1 MSNARGVNARGAL
14 GRYGEELAARR
25 LTEAGMTVL
34 ERNWRCGRTGEI
46 DIVARDGDALVVCE
60 VKTRRAG
67 AFEHP
72 MAAVTPT
79 KADRLRGLARTLAA
93 GTRRGPTGRRPHR
106 RRGRRPPRARRTRRG
121 ARTGGGL
128 MGFARTCSVA
138 LVGVE
143 GVIVEVQA
151 DLEPGVAAFT
161 LVGLPDKSLTESKD
175 RVRAAVV
182 NSGAEWPQKK
192 LTVGL
197 SPASVPKAG
206 SGFDLAVA
214 CAVLGASE
222 RIDPRM
228 LSDIVMIGELG
239 LDGRVRPVRGILP
252 AVLAAA
258 EAGYEQV
265 VVPECAAAE
274 ASLVPGV
281 SVLGVRTLRQLIAVL
296 ADEPVPDE
304 EPDEGRP
311 DPLMAGLRLP
321 GTGAATGMHTV
332 GAAQQDQGHD
342 LADVV
347 GQLAARTAVEVAAAG
362 GHHLFLEG
370 PPGAGKTMLAERLP
384 AILPSLAKEESLE
397 VTAVHSVAGL
407 LPAGKPLVDVPPYC
421 APHHSATMQ
430 ALVGGGQGVAR
441 PGAVSLAHRGV
452 LFLDETPEFSSQA
465 LDALRQPLEA
475 GHVVIARSAGVVRF
489 PAKFLMVLAANP
501 CPCGRFSRTDDLCE
515 CPPAAI
521 RRYQARLS
529 GPLLDRV
536 DLRVEVD
543 RVTRSELSQS
553 AARGESTA
561 VVAERVRAARER
573 AALRL
578 AGTLWRTN
586 SEVPGRELR
595 SRWHA
600 APGAMDEAE
609 RSLERGLLTARG
621 LDRVLRVAWTIA
633 DLVGHDRP
641 DAADVNLALQLRTGV
656 PRGMPM
662 AIGALT

>member
-1 MSNARGVNARGAL
+1 
-14 GRYGEELAARR
+14 
-25 LTEAGMTVL
+25 
-34 ERNWRCGRTGEI
+34 
-46 DIVARDGDALVVCE
+46 
-60 VKTRRAG
+60 
-67 AFEHP
+67 
-72 MAAVTPT
+72 
-79 KADRLRGLARTLAA
+79 
-93 GTRRGPTGRRPHR
+93 
-106 RRGRRPPRARRTRRG
+106 
-121 ARTGGGL
+121 

-143 GVIVEVQA
+143 GVVVEVQA

-161 LVGLPDKSLTESKD
+161 LVGLPDKSLTESRD

-182 NSGAEWPQKK
+182 NSGAGWPSKK

-222 RIDPRM
+222 RIDPRV
-228 LSDIVMIGELG
+228 LADIVMIGELG

-258 EAGYEQV
+258 DAGYEQV

-281 SVLGVRTLRQLIAVL
+281 SVLGVRSLRQLIAVL
-296 ADEPVPDE
+296 TDEPVPDE
-304 EPDEGRP
+304 EPDEQGRP
-311 DPLMAGLRLP
+311 DPLLAGLRVP
-321 GTGAATGMHTV
+321 GTGAATGMHSI
-332 GAAQQDQGHD
+332 GAAQHDQGHD

-347 GQLAARTAVEVAAAG
+347 GQISARTAVEVAAAG
-362 GHHLFLEG
+362 GHHLFLQG

-384 AILPSLAKEESLE
+384 AILPRLARQESLE

-407 LPAGKPLVDVPPYC
+407 LPPGKPLIDVAPYC

-430 ALVGGGQGVAR
+430 ALVGGGPAIAR
-441 PGAVSLAHRGV
+441 PGAVSLSHRGV
-452 LFLDETPEFSSQA
+452 LFLDEAPEFSSRA
-465 LDALRQPLEA
+465 LDALRQPLES

-489 PAKFLMVLAANP
+489 PARFLMVLAANP
-501 CPCGRFSRTDDLCE
+501 CPCGRFSQRDTLCE
-515 CPPAAI
+515 CPPSAI

-543 RVTRSELSQS
+543 QVTRAELGGCG
-553 AARGESTA
+553 ARGESTA
-561 VVAERVRAARER
+561 TVAARVRSARER
-573 AALRL
+573 AGARL
-578 AGTLWRTN
+578 AGTPWRTN
-586 SEVPGRELR
+586 AEVPGRELR
-595 SRWHA
+595 GRWCA
-600 APGAMDEAE
+600 ASGALDEAE
-609 RSLERGLLTARG
+609 RDLERGVLTARG
-621 LDRVLRVAWTIA
+621 LDRVLRVAWTVA

-641 DAADVNLALQLRTGV
+641 DATDVALALHLRTGV
-656 PRGMPM
+656 PRGAPV
-662 AIGALT
+662 AIGAPV

>member
-1 MSNARGVNARGAL
+1 
-14 GRYGEELAARR
+14 
-25 LTEAGMTVL
+25 
-34 ERNWRCGRTGEI
+34 
-46 DIVARDGDALVVCE
+46 
-60 VKTRRAG
+60 
-67 AFEHP
+67 
-72 MAAVTPT
+72 
-79 KADRLRGLARTLAA
+79 
-93 GTRRGPTGRRPHR
+93 
-106 RRGRRPPRARRTRRG
+106 
-121 ARTGGGL
+121 

-143 GVIVEVQA
+143 GVVVEVQA

-161 LVGLPDKSLTESKD
+161 LVGLPDKSLSESRD
-175 RVRAAVV
+175 RVRAAVA
-182 NSGAEWPQKK
+182 NSGGEWPQKK

-214 CAVLGASE
+214 CAVLGACE
-222 RIDPRM
+222 RIDPRV
-228 LSDIVMIGELG
+228 LADIVMIGELG

-258 EAGYEQV
+258 DAGYEQV

-281 SVLGVRTLRQLIAVL
+281 SVLGVRSLRQLIAVL
-296 ADEPVPDE
+296 ADEPVPEE
-304 EPDEGRP
+304 EPDEQGRP
-311 DPLMAGLRLP
+311 DPLLAGLRVP
-321 GTGAATGMHTV
+321 GTGAATGMHSL
-332 GAAQQDQGHD
+332 GAAQYDQGHD

-347 GQLAARTAVEVAAAG
+347 GQISARTAVEVAAAG

-384 AILPSLAKEESLE
+384 AILPLLGRQESLE

-407 LPAGKPLVDVPPYC
+407 LPPGKPLIDVAPYC

-430 ALVGGGQGVAR
+430 ALVGGGPGIAR
-441 PGAVSLAHRGV
+441 PGAVSLSHRGV
-452 LFLDETPEFSSQA
+452 LFLDETPEFSSHA

-475 GHVVIARSAGVVRF
+475 GHVVVARSAGVVRF

-501 CPCGRFSRTDDLCE
+501 CPCGRFSQADDFCE
-515 CPPAAI
+515 CPPSAI

-543 RVTRSELSQS
+543 RVTRAQLAQRG
-553 AARGESTA
+553 AVGESTRT
-561 VVAERVRAARER
+561 VADRVRAARER
-573 AALRL
+573 AAARL
-578 AGTLWRTN
+578 VGTPWRTN

-595 SRWHA
+595 SRWPA
-600 APGAMDEAE
+600 VAGAMDEAE
-609 RSLERGLLTARG
+609 RNLERGALTARG
-621 LDRVLRVAWTIA
+621 LDRVLRVAWTVA

-641 DAADVNLALQLRTGV
+641 DATDVALALQLRTGV
-656 PRGMPM
+656 PRGVPM

>member
-1 MSNARGVNARGAL
+1 
-14 GRYGEELAARR
+14 
-25 LTEAGMTVL
+25 
-34 ERNWRCGRTGEI
+34 
-46 DIVARDGDALVVCE
+46 
-60 VKTRRAG
+60 
-67 AFEHP
+67 
-72 MAAVTPT
+72 
-79 KADRLRGLARTLAA
+79 
-93 GTRRGPTGRRPHR
+93 
-106 RRGRRPPRARRTRRG
+106 
-121 ARTGGGL
+121 

-143 GVIVEVQA
+143 GVVVEVQA

-161 LVGLPDKSLTESKD
+161 LVGLPDKSLSESRD

-182 NSGAEWPQKK
+182 NSGGEWPQKK

-214 CAVLGASE
+214 CAVLGAAE
-222 RIDPRM
+222 RIDPRV
-228 LSDIVMIGELG
+228 LADIVMIGELG

-258 EAGYEQV
+258 DAGYEQV

-281 SVLGVRTLRQLIAVL
+281 SVLGVRSLRQLIAVL

-304 EPDEGRP
+304 EPEEQGRP
-311 DPLMAGLRLP
+311 DPFLAGLRVP
-321 GTGAATGMHTV
+321 GTGAATGMHSM
-332 GAAQQDQGHD
+332 GATESDHGHD

-347 GQLAARTAVEVAAAG
+347 GQISARTAVEVAAAG

-384 AILPSLAKEESLE
+384 AILPRLRREESLE

-407 LPAGKPLVDVPPYC
+407 LPPGKPLIDVAPYC

-430 ALVGGGQGVAR
+430 SLVGGGAGIAR
-441 PGAVSLAHRGV
+441 PGAVSLSHRGV
-452 LFLDETPEFSSQA
+452 LFLDETPEFNSHA

-501 CPCGRFSRTDDLCE
+501 CPCGRFSQTGDLCE
-515 CPPAAI
+515 CPPSAI

-543 RVTRSELSQS
+543 RVTRAQLTERG
-553 AARGESTA
+553 ARGESTA
-561 VVAERVRAARER
+561 TVADRVRAARER
-573 AALRL
+573 ASDRL
-578 AGTLWRTN
+578 AGTPWRTN
-586 SEVPGRELR
+586 SEIPGRELR
-595 SRWHA
+595 SRWYA
-600 APGAMDEAE
+600 AIGAMDEAE
-609 RSLERGLLTARG
+609 RNLERGVLTARG
-621 LDRVLRVAWTIA
+621 LDRVLRVAWTVA

-641 DAADVNLALQLRTGV
+641 DATDVALALQLRTGV
-656 PRGMPM
+656 PRGVPM

>member
-1 MSNARGVNARGAL
+1 
-14 GRYGEELAARR
+14 
-25 LTEAGMTVL
+25 
-34 ERNWRCGRTGEI
+34 
-46 DIVARDGDALVVCE
+46 
-60 VKTRRAG
+60 
-67 AFEHP
+67 
-72 MAAVTPT
+72 MA
-79 KADRLRGLARTLAA
+79 
-93 GTRRGPTGRRPHR
+93 
-106 RRGRRPPRARRTRRG
+106 
-121 ARTGGGL
+121 
-128 MGFARTCSVA
+128 FARTCSVA

-143 GVIVEVQA
+143 GVVVEVQA

-161 LVGLPDKSLTESKD
+161 LVGLPDKSLTESRD

-182 NSGAEWPQKK
+182 NSGGEWPQKK

-214 CAVLGASE
+214 CAVLGAAE
-222 RIDPRM
+222 RIDPRV
-228 LSDIVMIGELG
+228 LADIVMIGELG

-258 EAGYEQV
+258 DAGYEQV

-281 SVLGVRTLRQLIAVL
+281 SVLGVRSLRQLIAVL

-304 EPDEGRP
+304 EPHEPGRP
-311 DPLMAGLRLP
+311 DPLLAGLRVP
-321 GTGAATGMHTV
+321 GTGAATGMHSA
-332 GAAQQDQGHD
+332 GAAQQDHGHD

-347 GQLAARTAVEVAAAG
+347 GQTSARTAVEVAAAG

-384 AILPSLAKEESLE
+384 AVLPRLAREESLE

-407 LPAGKPLVDVPPYC
+407 LPPGKPLIDVAPYC

-430 ALVGGGQGVAR
+430 ALVGGGPGIAR
-441 PGAVSLAHRGV
+441 PGAVSLSHRGV
-452 LFLDETPEFSSQA
+452 LFLDETPEFNTQA

-501 CPCGRFSRTDDLCE
+501 CPCGRFSQTDDFCE
-515 CPPAAI
+515 CPPSAV

-536 DLRVEVD
+536 DLRVQVD
-543 RVTRSELSQS
+543 RVTRDQL
-553 AARGESTA
+553 AGRGARGETTA
-561 VVAERVRAARER
+561 VVADRVRAARER
-573 AALRL
+573 AATRF
-578 AGTLWRTN
+578 AGTPWRTN

-600 APGAMDEAE
+600 ASGAMDEAE
-609 RSLERGLLTARG
+609 RNLERGVLTARG
-621 LDRVLRVAWTIA
+621 LDRVLRVAWTVA

-641 DAADVNLALQLRTGV
+641 DATDVALALQLRTGV
-656 PRGMPM
+656 PRGVPM
-662 AIGALT
+662 AIGAPA

>member
-1 MSNARGVNARGAL
+1 
-14 GRYGEELAARR
+14 
-25 LTEAGMTVL
+25 
-34 ERNWRCGRTGEI
+34 
-46 DIVARDGDALVVCE
+46 
-60 VKTRRAG
+60 
-67 AFEHP
+67 
-72 MAAVTPT
+72 
-79 KADRLRGLARTLAA
+79 
-93 GTRRGPTGRRPHR
+93 
-106 RRGRRPPRARRTRRG
+106 
-121 ARTGGGL
+121 

-143 GVIVEVQA
+143 GVVVEVQA

-161 LVGLPDKSLTESKD
+161 LVGLPDKSLTESRD

-222 RIDPRM
+222 RIDPRV
-228 LSDIVMIGELG
+228 LADIVMIGELG

-258 EAGYEQV
+258 DAGYEQV

-304 EPDEGRP
+304 EPDEPGRP
-311 DPLMAGLRLP
+311 DPLLAGLRVP
-321 GTGAATGMHTV
+321 GTGAATGMHSS
-332 GAAQQDQGHD
+332 GAAQQDHGHD

-347 GQLAARTAVEVAAAG
+347 GQISARTAVEVAAAG

-384 AILPSLAKEESLE
+384 AVLPRLAREESLE

-407 LPAGKPLVDVPPYC
+407 LPPGKPLIDVAPYC

-430 ALVGGGQGVAR
+430 ALVGGGPGVAR
-441 PGAVSLAHRGV
+441 PGAVSLSHRGV
-452 LFLDETPEFSSQA
+452 LFLDETPEFNTQA

-489 PAKFLMVLAANP
+489 PARFLMVLAANP
-501 CPCGRFSRTDDLCE
+501 CPCGRFSQTDDFCE
-515 CPPAAI
+515 CPPSAI

-536 DLRVEVD
+536 DLRVQVD
-543 RVTRSELSQS
+543 RVTRDQL
-553 AARGESTA
+553 AGRGARGESTA
-561 VVAERVRAARER
+561 VVADRVRAARER
-573 AALRL
+573 AAMRF
-578 AGTLWRTN
+578 AGCPWRTN
-586 SEVPGRELR
+586 SDVPGRELR

-600 APGAMDEAE
+600 VSGAMDEAE
-609 RSLERGLLTARG
+609 RNLERGVLTARG
-621 LDRVLRVAWTIA
+621 LDRVLRVAWTVA
-633 DLVGHDRP
+633 DLAGHDRP
-641 DAADVNLALQLRTGV
+641 DATDVALALQLRTGV
-656 PRGMPM
+656 PRGVPM

>member
-1 MSNARGVNARGAL
+1 
-14 GRYGEELAARR
+14 
-25 LTEAGMTVL
+25 
-34 ERNWRCGRTGEI
+34 
-46 DIVARDGDALVVCE
+46 
-60 VKTRRAG
+60 
-67 AFEHP
+67 
-72 MAAVTPT
+72 
-79 KADRLRGLARTLAA
+79 
-93 GTRRGPTGRRPHR
+93 
-106 RRGRRPPRARRTRRG
+106 
-121 ARTGGGL
+121 

-143 GVIVEVQA
+143 GVVVEVQA

-161 LVGLPDKSLTESKD
+161 LVGLPDKSLTESRD

-182 NSGAEWPQKK
+182 NSGGEWPQKK

-222 RIDPRM
+222 RIDPRV
-228 LSDIVMIGELG
+228 LADIVMIGELG

-258 EAGYEQV
+258 DAGYEQV

-304 EPDEGRP
+304 APDEPGRP
-311 DPLMAGLRLP
+311 DPLLAGLRVP
-321 GTGAATGMHTV
+321 GTGAATGMHSS
-332 GAAQQDQGHD
+332 GAAQQDHGHD

-347 GQLAARTAVEVAAAG
+347 GQISARTAVEVAAAG

-384 AILPSLAKEESLE
+384 AILPRLVREESLE

-407 LPAGKPLVDVPPYC
+407 LPPGKPLIDAAPYC

-430 ALVGGGQGVAR
+430 ALVGGGPGIAR
-441 PGAVSLAHRGV
+441 PGAVSLSHRGV
-452 LFLDETPEFSSQA
+452 LFLDETPEFNTQA

-489 PAKFLMVLAANP
+489 PARFLMVLAANP
-501 CPCGRFSRTDDLCE
+501 CPCGRFSQTDDFCE
-515 CPPAAI
+515 CPPSAI

-536 DLRVEVD
+536 DLRVQVD
-543 RVTRSELSQS
+543 RVTRDQL
-553 AARGESTA
+553 AGRGARGESTA
-561 VVAERVRAARER
+561 VVADRVRAARER
-573 AALRL
+573 AAARF
-578 AGTLWRTN
+578 AGSPWRTN

-600 APGAMDEAE
+600 VSGAMDEAE
-609 RSLERGLLTARG
+609 RSLERGVLTARG
-621 LDRVLRVAWTIA
+621 LDRVLRVAWTVA
-633 DLVGHDRP
+633 DLAGHDRP
-641 DAADVNLALQLRTGV
+641 DATDVALALQLRTGV
-656 PRGMPM
+656 PRGVPM
-662 AIGALT
+662 AIGAPA